1 MYGDVRGPSELP
13 GDDLRSELD
22 SAGPESP
29 VLGGMW
35 KGGGG
40 GGGGGR
46 GTQRQGWMAPRDW
59 GLQDMHAKRD
69 VSDQEL
75 SGERKR
81 EGEGD
86 IGVQRLGVLDAIDE
100 EVDGR
105 GGINGRTVEMK
116 EVRRRKEEGA
126 FF

>member
-13 GDDLRSELD
+13 GDDVRSELD

-35 KGGGG
+35 KGGG
-40 GGGGGR
+40 R

-59 GLQDMHAKRD
+59 GLHD
-69 VSDQEL
+69 VHEN
-75 SGERKR
+75 RKIVEHEISVYR
-81 EGEGD
+81 KGEGEGD

-105 GGINGRTVEMK
+105 GGINGRTIEMR
-116 EVRRRKEEGA
+116 EVRGRKEEGG

>member
-13 GDDLRSELD
+13 GDDVRSELD

-35 KGGGG
+35 KGGGE
-40 GGGGGR
+40 R

-59 GLQDMHAKRD
+59 GLQDMHEDRN
-69 VSDQEL
+69 VVEQEM
-75 SGERKR
+75 SVDRKG

-86 IGVQRLGVLDAIDE
+86 IGAQRLGVLDAIDE

-105 GGINGRTVEMK
+105 GGIHGRNFEMRD
-116 EVRRRKEEGA
+116 VRGRKEEGG

>member
-35 KGGGG
+35 KDGS
-40 GGGGGR
+40 GR

-59 GLQDMHAKRD
+59 GLQDMRTNRN
-69 VSDQEL
+69 VSGQE
-75 SGERKR
+75 RC
-81 EGEGD
+81 GEGKD
-86 IGVQRLGVLDAIDE
+86 KGEVDGGVQRLGVLDAIDE

-105 GGINGRTVEMK
+105 DRVNGRSVEMR
-116 EVRRRKEEGA
+116 EVRGRKEEGG

>member
-1 MYGDVRGPSELP
+1 MYGEVRGPSELP

-29 VLGGMW
+29 VLGGVW
-35 KGGGG
+35 KGGD
-40 GGGGGR
+40 GR

-59 GLQDMHAKRD
+59 GLQDSQVNRD
-69 VSDQEL
+69 VSEQNM
-75 SGERKR
+75 SRERK
-81 EGEGD
+81 GEGD
-86 IGVQRLGVLDAIDE
+86 GDGGVQRLGVLDAIDE

-105 GGINGRTVEMK
+105 GGINGRTVEMR
-116 EVRRRKEEGA
+116 EVKGRKEEGG

>member
-40 GGGGGR
+40 GR
-46 GTQRQGWMAPRDW
+46 GAQRQGWMAPRDW
-59 GLQDMHAKRD
+59 GLQDTHTERD
-69 VSDQEL
+69 VSEQEK
-75 SGERKR
+75 SVDRQG

-105 GGINGRTVEMK
+105 GGMIGRTVEVR
-116 EVRRRKEEGA
+116 EVRRKKEEGG